1 MKKLLLTMFALLSV
15 MAINAQNWTGPSG
28 NDYQTSTPI
37 YLQVKVN
44 GVVATSNDALE
55 VAAFINEECRAVT
68 RTADDSNNFYTLRVW
83 GNPDEVGQTITF
95 KVFDHLYG
103 LLYSFS
109 KTVQFTG
116 ETVAEVP
123 YVLNLSLIHI

>member
-1 MKKLLLTMFALLSV
+1 MFALLSV

-44 GVVATSNDALE
+44 GVVATSNDGLE

-68 RTADDSNNFYTLRVW
+68 FTYDANASNLLTLRVLLSRFS
-83 GNPDEVGQTITF
+83 TICMDCF
-95 KVFDHLYG
+95 I
-103 LLYSFS
+103 LLV
-109 KTVQFTG
+109 KQC
-116 ETVAEVP
+116 
-123 YVLNLSLIHI
+123 SLQAKQWRKCRMN